1 MAGKGYT
8 RAELTGLLKTQLEDI
23 ATQLGIDPAGLL
35 KTQIADRIFAAAPLV
50 EGPAMA
56 ALDSDV
62 SDVEGSIGTA
72 LDRSPITTPPIHTP
86 TNVTPRG
93 SKLKGPTFDFSSDPT
108 LFFELRKLE
117 IAQKQQL
124 AEQARSG
131 NSIADIWNCWIDSRP
146 SNVRSIRSKLAR
158 RQTASYSC

>member
-86 TNVTPRG
+86 TNVTPGG
-93 SKLKGPTFDFSSDPT
+93 SKLKRPDLRFFERPST
-108 LFFELRKLE
+108 LFP
-117 IAQKQQL
+117 I
-124 AEQARSG
+124 
-131 NSIADIWNCWIDSRP
+131 
-146 SNVRSIRSKLAR
+146 
-158 RQTASYSC
+158 